1 MLADVQTLECTTVN
15 TLLSESFQLFTSRVA
30 LSDNNALIR
39 YDELERRADG
49 IATMLTRNG
58 CGHYSRVCLAVRHG
72 SDMVAAIL
80 AVLKIGATYI
90 PLDKRHPVDRL
101 RFIVSNSAAA
111 VILHS
116 DDSAKLCAQLGAA
129 CLSIEDAGNPVT
141 RGVWTQVNPGDLA
154 YILYTSGTTGNPKG
168 VGITHTNLL
177 NYASFAAE
185 RYFREQDDRIA
196 LYSTL
201 AFDFTVTCIIPPL
214 LAGASIALFDG
225 IDDPMVIR
233 DILDDPQVTV
243 VKITPS
249 YLTVLSN
256 FHAGQ
261 TSIRRLIV
269 GGEDLTTKCAA
280 EVYTQLDGVDII
292 NEYGPTEA
300 TVGCIVH
307 TFDPA
312 TDRDG
317 SVPIGL
323 AIPNM
328 RALVAGPD
336 GILSETA
343 REGELYLGGA
353 SVAPGYIDL
362 PERTAAAFLD
372 DPMVPG
378 HKVYR
383 TGDLVRRN
391 ANGQLVFVGRIDGQ
405 VKIRGNRVE
414 LTEVQN
420 AMLCHRHIRAAFVT
434 AIREH
439 GAHTLVAIY
448 TTVQQLEPADLA
460 RHMQEIVPPYMVPSL
475 MRAVQD
481 IPLSTNQKVD
491 RAAVLRMLGKTGET
505 DT

>member
-1 MLADVQTLECTTVN
+1 MFTDAETLERATVN
-15 TLLSESFQLFTSRVA
+15 TLLSESFQSYSSRTA
-30 LSDNNALIR
+30 LSNSGALIR
-39 YDELERRADG
+39 YDQLERRADG
-49 IATMLTRNG
+49 IAAMLTRNG
-58 CGHYSRVCLAVRHG
+58 CGYQSRVCLAVQHG
-72 SDMVAAIL
+72 LDMVAAIL

-111 VILHS
+111 VVLHS
-116 DDSAKLCAQLGAA
+116 NDSAGLCAQLGAA
-129 CLSIEDAGNPVT
+129 CLSVEDARNPMT
-141 RGVWTQVNPGDLA
+141 QGVWAPVNPGDLA

-168 VGITHTNLL
+168 VGITHANLL
-177 NYASFAAE
+177 NYSGFAAR
-185 RYFREQDDRIA
+185 RYFRERDDRIA

-201 AFDFTVTCIIPPL
+201 AFDFTVTCILPPL

-225 IDDPMVIR
+225 VDDPMVIST
-233 DILDDPQVTV
+233 ILDDPKVTV
-243 VKITPS
+243 IKITPS

-269 GGEDLTTKCAA
+269 GGEDLSGKGAA
-280 EVYTQLDGVDII
+280 EIYAQLGGVDII

-312 TDRDG
+312 KDLDG
-317 SVPIGL
+317 SVPIGE

-328 RALVAGPD
+328 HALVAGPD
-336 GILSETA
+336 GVLSETA
-343 REGELYLGGA
+343 PEGELYLGGA

-362 PERTAAAFLD
+362 PEKSAAAFLNH
-372 DPMVPG
+372 PLVPG

-391 ANGQLVFVGRIDGQ
+391 ASGQLVFAGRIDGQ

-420 AMLCHRHIRAAFVT
+420 AMLRHRHVRAAYVT
-434 AIREH
+434 TVREH
-439 GAHTLVAIY
+439 GTQSLVAIY
-448 TTVQQLEPADLA
+448 TAEQPLEPADLN

-475 MRAVQD
+475 MSAVSD

-491 RAAVLRMLGKTGET
+491 RTAVLRMLGKSGET